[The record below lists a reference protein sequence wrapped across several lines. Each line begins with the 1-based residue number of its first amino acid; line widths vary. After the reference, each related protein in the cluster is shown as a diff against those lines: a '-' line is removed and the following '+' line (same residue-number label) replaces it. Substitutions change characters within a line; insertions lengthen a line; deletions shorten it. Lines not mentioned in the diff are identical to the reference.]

1 MRADENLDAH
11 PEEALTEQALKG
23 RLSLQDQATLKRH
36 LEACDSCAAEIEAA
50 RILDASMATTA
61 HDDALDRRAVE
72 RALTRLAESPP
83 VSSNFRRFPLRSTIG
98 LATLAVS
105 GAAAVLVGVLV
116 TRRPVLEPGTR
127 GTPAAPMIVP
137 LVLNDGSEIAPDD
150 PNTVI
155 QIGEQT
161 PARTTLRLYSG
172 GARFRV
178 HHDGRRQFH
187 IDAGL
192 YQIEDLGTVFHVV
205 HQSDGRLRVAVSE
218 GRIAVLCTASRLRV
232 ELGAG
237 EDRLF
242 SSAVEPSEDRPLS
255 SAVGPQESELG
266 GGAPKPPSP
275 PTARAQAKE
284 APRSKSSEDANDL
297 LMAADRARRSHQ
309 SQVAVPSLRRLIE
322 RYPKDPRAPS
332 AAFTLGWV
340 LLTDLNRPR
349 DAAVAFEN
357 AERIAPRGTLAE
369 DAAARVAEAWQK
381 AGDARRAA
389 EAARHYA
396 QAYPRG
402 RYIALMHGLIGER

>member
-1 MRADENLDAH
+1 VRADGDLNAH
-11 PEEALTEQALKG
+11 PEEALTERALKG
-23 RLSLQDQATLKRH
+23 RLSLQDQAALTRH
-36 LEACDSCAAEIEAA
+36 LEACASCAAEIEAA
-50 RILDASMATTA
+50 RLFDASMATTN

-72 RALTRLAESPP
+72 RALARLADRRP
-83 VSSNFRRFPLRSTIG
+83 VSSKFRRFPLRPTTG
-98 LATLAVS
+98 LAALAVS
-105 GAAAVLVGVLV
+105 GAAAVLFGVLI
-116 TRRPVLEPGTR
+116 TRRPAPEPGTR
-127 GTPAAPMIVP
+127 GAPAAPMIVP

-150 PNTVI
+150 PNTAI

-161 PARTTLRLYSG
+161 PARTTLRLSSG

-178 HHDGRRQFH
+178 HHDGGRQFH

-192 YQIEDLGTVFHVV
+192 FQIEDLGTVFHVA
-205 HQSDGRLRVAVSE
+205 HQPDGRLRVAVSE
-218 GRIAVLCTASRLRV
+218 GRVAVLCTASRLRV

-242 SSAVEPSEDRPLS
+242 SSIVEPHER
-255 SAVGPQESELG
+255 ELG
-266 GGAPKPPSP
+266 GAAPKPPSL
-275 PTARAQAKE
+275 PTARVPVKE
-284 APRSKSSEDANDL
+284 PPRSKSSEDATDL
-297 LMAADRARRSHQ
+297 LTAADRARRSHQ
-309 SQVAVPSLRRLIE
+309 SQAAIPALRRLIE

-349 DAAVAFEN
+349 DAAVAFED

-369 DAAARVAEAWQK
+369 DAAARVAESWQK

-396 QAYPRG
+396 QVYPRG